1 MANKKIS
8 ELTAG
13 NAVAATDIFP
23 AVETANAGPVKK
35 TAEQIRQYVVGS
47 GVVTVASGKSLN
59 VNNSLTFRGTDN
71 TTFVFPSTDGT
82 VATLNYPN
90 VFTAAQTF
98 GVAGTTSG
106 NITLASGSSSYTTSF
121 IAGNPTANVTYSMP
135 PSDGANGSALVTNG
149 SGTLSWYGS
158 FAKTTNN
165 LSDLT
170 SSTTART
177 NLGLGT
183 AATYNISNSGANI
196 PLLNASNIFSDQ
208 TYFTGPASSINLGSN
223 GGNNG
228 VATFYG
234 STSGSVT
241 IKAAAAAGTG
251 TIFQLPA
258 SNGTNGYVLSTDGL
272 GTLSWVA
279 NGGGGGSTPGGSD
292 KNIQFNDTGTMAGSV
307 SFTYDK
313 TTYTA
318 TVGKASTTTGKLAFG
333 NASSAFFTT
342 FQAGNATAAVT
353 YTLPTAAPASN
364 GYALTATTAG
374 VLSWSAVPTGTI
386 STGTIGQL
394 TYYSDTN
401 TLSGITTGTGVV
413 TALGV
418 NTGSSGAFVVNGG
431 ALGTPSSGTL
441 TNATGLPLSSGVT
454 GTLPIAN
461 GGTGK
466 TSAPAAY
473 GALVGYATT
482 ATAAGTTTLTSAS
495 AYNQFFTGTTTQTV
509 VLPDVTTL
517 ALGWTY
523 HISNNSTGTLTV
535 NSSGGNLISTILA
548 GTSLQLVCIAITGT
562 TAASWDYELIGFTT
576 PTGSGN
582 VVLATSPTI
591 SSPTFTTPVLGTPT
605 SGTLTNCTGLPAAG
619 VTGLATSATT
629 DTTNASNISSG
640 TLASARGGTGVNNG
654 SSTITIGGNVT
665 MSGAYTFTGTLTAN
679 TSITFPTS
687 GTLGYLNI
695 PQVTKSAAYTPTDT
709 SDVGKHISIT
719 TGGVTVNAS
728 IYSAG
733 DVFTIYNNS
742 GSNQTITAGTNVTF
756 RLAGTATTG
765 PRTLAQYG
773 VATLLCVV
781 GGATPTFVI
790 SGAGV
795 T

>member
-13 NAVAATDIFP
+13 NAVAATDVFP
-23 AVETANAGPVKK
+23 AVETANSGPVKK

-47 GVVTVASGKSLN
+47 GVVTVASGKSFN
-59 VNNSLTFRGTDN
+59 VNNSLTFNGTDN

-121 IAGNPTANVTYSMP
+121 VAGNPTANVTYNLP
-135 PSDGANGSALVTNG
+135 PSDGASGSALVTNG

-165 LSDLT
+165 LSDLN
-170 SSTTART
+170 SASTART

-183 AATYNISNSGANI
+183 AATYNISNSGANV

-208 TYFTGPASSINLGSN
+208 TYFTGPTTSINLGSN

-228 VATFYG
+228 VAVFYG

-258 SNGTNGYVLSTDGL
+258 SNGTNGYVLSTDGF
-272 GTLSWVA
+272 GALSWVA

-307 SFTYDK
+307 SFTFDK

-318 TVGKASTTTGKLAFG
+318 TVGKTSTTTGKLAFA
-333 NASSAFFTT
+333 NASSAFLTT
-342 FQAGNATAAVT
+342 LQAGNATSAVT
-353 YTLPTAAPASN
+353 YTLPTAD
-364 GYALTATTAG
+364 GTTGQALTTNGSGT
-374 VLSWSAVPTGTI
+374 LSWSTVPTGTI
-386 STGTIGQL
+386 NTATAGQL
-394 TYYSDTN
+394 AYYSGTQAV
-401 TLSGITTGTGVV
+401 SGTTTGTGVV

-418 NTGSSGAFVVNGG
+418 NTGSAGAFVVNGG

-441 TNATGLPLSSGVT
+441 TNCTGLPAGSITGTLGVTNGGTGVTTSTGSGSNVLSTSPTLVTPVLGTPTSVTLTNATGLPLTTGVT
-454 GTLPIAN
+454 GTLPVAN
-461 GGTGK
+461 GGTG
-466 TSAPAAY
+466 
-473 GALVGYATT
+473 
-482 ATAAGTTTLTSAS
+482 
-495 AYNQFFTGTTTQTV
+495 
-509 VLPDVTTL
+509 VTT
-517 ALGWTY
+517 
-523 HISNNSTGTLTV
+523 S
-535 NSSGGNLISTILA
+535 
-548 GTSLQLVCIAITGT
+548 
-562 TAASWDYELIGFTT
+562 
-576 PTGSGN
+576 TGSGSN
-582 VVLATSPTI
+582 VLATSPTLV
-591 SSPTFTTPVLGTPT
+591 TPILGTPT
-605 SGTLTNCTGLPAAG
+605 SGTLTSCTGLPLTTG
-619 VTGLATSATT
+619 VTGVLPSA
-629 DTTNASNISSG
+629 N
-640 TLASARGGTGVNNG
+640 GGSGVNNG

-679 TSITFPTS
+679 TSVTFPTS

-695 PQVTKSAAYTPTDT
+695 PQVTKSGAYTPTDT

-742 GSNQTITAGTNVTF
+742 ASSQTITQGTSVTMY
-756 RLAGTATTG
+756 LAGTATTG
-765 PRTLAQYG
+765 NRTLAQRG
-773 VATLLCVV
+773 VATILCIV

-790 SGAGV
+790 SGAGLS
-795 T
+795 

>member
-177 NLGLGT
+177 NLGLGNSATLNTGTSAGTVAAGDDSRITGAAQTSLNLSDLASAST
-183 AATYNISNSGANI
+183 ARTNLGLGTSATVNTGTSGATI
-196 PLLNASNIFSDQ
+196 PLLNAGNTYSSTQ
-208 TYFTGPASSINLGSN
+208 TFTGSTSSINLGAN

-228 VATFYG
+228 VATLYG

-251 TIFQLPA
+251 TVFQLPA

-272 GTLSWVA
+272 GSLSWVA
-279 NGGGGGSTPGGSD
+279 NGGGGGGSTPGGSNT
-292 KNIQFNDTGTMAGSV
+292 NIQFNDAGTMAGSV
-307 SFTYDK
+307 SFTFDK

-318 TVGKASTTTGKLAFG
+318 TIGKASTTTGVLSFG
-333 NASSAFFTT
+333 NASSAYLTS
-342 FQAGNATAAVT
+342 FQAGNATAAVS

-364 GYALTATTAG
+364 GY
-374 VLSWSAVPTGTI
+374 VLS
-386 STGTIGQL
+386 ST
-394 TYYSDTN
+394 
-401 TLSGITTGTGVV
+401 TTGTLSWVSNDAGLSV
-413 TALGV
+413 
-418 NTGSSGAFVVNGG
+418 GSSAITGGTTGRILYDNAGSLGEKTVTGTGDVVLATSPTLITP
-431 ALGTPSSGTL
+431 ALGTPASG
-441 TNATGLPLSSGVT
+441 NFSTGTFTWPTFNQNTTGTASNVT
-454 GTLPIAN
+454 GTVAIAN
-461 GGTGK
+461 GGTGQ

-473 GALVGYATT
+473 GALVGYTTT
-482 ATAAGTTTLTSAS
+482 ATAAGTTTLTSS
-495 AYNQFFTGTTTQTV
+495 STYNQFFTGTTTQTV
-509 VLPDVTTL
+509 VMPAVSTL
-517 ALGWTY
+517 ATGWTY
-523 HISNNSTGTLTV
+523 HISNNSTGNLTV
-535 NSSGGNLISTILA
+535 NSSGGNLISTCLP
-548 GTSLQLVCIAITGT
+548 GTSLQLVCISTTGT

-576 PTGSGN
+576 PTGTGN
-582 VVLATSPTI
+582 VVLATSPTLV
-591 SSPTFTTPVLGTPT
+591 TPALGTPS
-605 SGTLTNCTGLPAAG
+605 SGTLTNCTGLPVSGLASVTATATELNYTSG
-619 VTGLATSATT
+619 VTSAIQTQL
-629 DTTNASNISSG
+629 NAK
-640 TLASARGGTGVNNG
+640 ASTGKAIAMAVVFGG
-654 SSTITIGGNVT
+654 
-665 MSGAYTFTGTLTAN
+665 
-679 TSITFPTS
+679 
-687 GTLGYLNI
+687 
-695 PQVTKSAAYTPTDT
+695 
-709 SDVGKHISIT
+709 
-719 TGGVTVNAS
+719 
-728 IYSAG
+728 
-733 DVFTIYNNS
+733 
-742 GSNQTITAGTNVTF
+742 
-756 RLAGTATTG
+756 
-765 PRTLAQYG
+765 
-773 VATLLCVV
+773 
-781 GGATPTFVI
+781 
-790 SGAGV
+790 
-795 T
+795 

>member
-23 AVETANAGPVKK
+23 AVETANSGPVKK

-47 GVVTVASGKSLN
+47 GVVTVASGKSFN
-59 VNNSLTFRGTDN
+59 VNNSLTFNGTDN

-121 IAGNPTANVTYSMP
+121 VAGNPTANVTYNLP
-135 PSDGANGSALVTNG
+135 PSDGASGSALVTNG

-165 LSDLT
+165 LSDLN
-170 SSTTART
+170 SASTART

-183 AATYNISNSGANI
+183 AATYNISNSGANV

-208 TYFTGPASSINLGSN
+208 TYFTGPTSSINLGSN

-228 VATFYG
+228 VAILYG

-272 GTLSWVA
+272 GALTWVA

-307 SFTYDK
+307 SFTFDK

-318 TVGKASTTTGKLAFG
+318 TVGKTSTTTGKLAFA
-333 NASSAFFTT
+333 NASSAFLTT
-342 FQAGNATAAVT
+342 LQAGNATAAVT
-353 YTLPTAAPASN
+353 YTLPTDAPASN
-364 GYALTATTAG
+364 GYALTSTTAG

-386 STGTIGQL
+386 STGTIGQI
-394 TYYSDTN
+394 TYYSGTN
-401 TLSGITTGTGVV
+401 TLAGTTTGTGVVTALGNNTNVAGGVVVPAATLTANALVVGGGSGTGPSTVTTGTGVV

-418 NTGSSGAFVVNGG
+418 NTGSAGAFVVNGG

-441 TNATGLPLSSGVT
+441 TNATGLPLTTGVT
-454 GTLPIAN
+454 GTLPVAN
-461 GGTGK
+461 GGTG
-466 TSAPAAY
+466 
-473 GALVGYATT
+473 
-482 ATAAGTTTLTSAS
+482 
-495 AYNQFFTGTTTQTV
+495 
-509 VLPDVTTL
+509 VTT
-517 ALGWTY
+517 
-523 HISNNSTGTLTV
+523 S
-535 NSSGGNLISTILA
+535 
-548 GTSLQLVCIAITGT
+548 
-562 TAASWDYELIGFTT
+562 
-576 PTGSGN
+576 TGSGSN
-582 VVLATSPTI
+582 VLATSPTLV
-591 SSPTFTTPVLGTPT
+591 TPILGTPT

-654 SSTITIGGNVT
+654 SSTITIGGSVT

-695 PQVTKSAAYTPTDT
+695 PQVTKSGAYTPTDT

-765 PRTLAQYG
+765 NRTLAQYG
-773 VATLLCVV
+773 VATLLCVT
-781 GGATPTFVI
+781 GGATPTFVV
-790 SGAGV
+790 SGGGV